1 MCHTISLLKFLKVI
15 VDKQQQKYV
24 PASSMWLI
32 RVFSDL
38 AHTDEQHYLKID
50 CSGVNKSSPSWY
62 RAQAY
67 DPEKQVCYFNK
78 PRDDELYNVFISN
91 RIKTENFNNSIYF
104 KINRVQGEGKI
115 FDAEKT
121 LKQDVAHDR
130 FSKFDTDSEQPE
142 FNERGRKRGNEE
154 TSEQPIRRNRINKK
168 SARSI
173 FFQDDNNVQTETKTT
188 TKCSNTKLKTRN
200 FLANVS

>member
-1 MCHTISLLKFLKVI
+1 MQTKNK
-15 VDKQQQKYV
+15 KKYV
-24 PASSMWLI
+24 PARSMWLN

-38 AHTDEQHYLKID
+38 ARTDEQHCLKID
-50 CSGVNKSSPSWY
+50 CSGVNKSGPSRY

-78 PRDDELYNVFISN
+78 PRDDESYNVFISN

-142 FNERGRKRGNEE
+142 FNGRVRKRENEE
-154 TSEQPIRRNRINKK
+154 ISEQSVGRNRINREL
-168 SARSI
+168 ARP
-173 FFQDDNNVQTETKTT
+173 
-188 TKCSNTKLKTRN
+188 R
-200 FLANVS
+200 FLSG